1 MGRAYDRSGNA
12 KRAGECF
19 ELFRKT
25 GWGEAR
31 GHAYAA
37 GFWLDHGDVPAA
49 AYHIHEAVRGSPK
62 DAVVLSVLGT
72 MAFREGNFARARE
85 LYLASLA
92 EEPRQSVTIEKLAET
107 LDRLGQAGE
116 AAMVRER
123 AKRVGAE
130 AVPPNRSGPR

>member
-1 MGRAYDRSGNA
+1 M
-12 KRAGECF
+12 
-19 ELFRKT
+19 
-25 GWGEAR
+25 
-31 GHAYAA
+31 
-37 GFWLDHGDVPAA
+37 
-49 AYHIHEAVRGSPK
+49 
-62 DAVVLSVLGT
+62 LSVLGT
-72 MAFREGNFARARE
+72 MAFRKGNFARARE

-123 AKRVGAE
+123 AKRAGAE